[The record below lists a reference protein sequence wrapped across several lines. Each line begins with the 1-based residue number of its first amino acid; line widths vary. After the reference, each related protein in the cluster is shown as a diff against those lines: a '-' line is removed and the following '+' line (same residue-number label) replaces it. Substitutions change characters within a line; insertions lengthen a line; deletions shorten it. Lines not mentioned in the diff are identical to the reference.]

1 MRAAKAGRRV
11 DHNQG
16 EIVKVLRSYG
26 LSVHSTAGVGEGFA
40 DIIVAFGNQNWLFE
54 IKQRGEKVNAEQEK
68 FRRSWAGHYAVVETA
83 EQVLRCVG
91 WRV

>member
-1 MRAAKAGRRV
+1 MRAAKI
-11 DHNQG
+11 DTNQP

-26 LSVHSTAGVGEGFA
+26 LSVASTASVGGGFP
-40 DIIVAFGNQNWLFE
+40 DIVVAFGNKTWCFE
-54 IKQRGEKVNAEQEK
+54 IKQPGEKVNPLQEN